1 MADVLTEVRKR
12 RGPATRIVIGLV
24 VAWAVLRV
32 VSAAVAVLTGTP
44 VLTAVRSHAQSL
56 YSVPVLLVLV
66 LSVVAAVWVRPRVP
80 NARALARAATVVA
93 SVVVGV
99 AIVAGIVGLWS
110 PDLRGSQRALA
121 VADLVVSSV
130 VPVLLCVALATI
142 AGAAARSESAAE
154 PAPAE
159 QPEALQGAWTTTG
172 GTGPSTD
179 TTDESPTWA
188 PDVAAGAAWTS
199 AAEAAQGGTAAWGDQ
214 RAPAG
219 WQSGSAPALGPGAPD
234 DAGDPSS
241 PDTPGRTT
249 ASRLE
254 RSLWDV
260 PPREE
265 E

>member
-24 VAWAVLRV
+24 VAWAVLGVARAV
-32 VSAAVAVLTGTP
+32 VAVLTGLD
-44 VLTAVRSHAQSL
+44 VLSAVWSHAQSL

-66 LSVVAAVWVRPRVP
+66 LSVVAAIWVKPRVP

-99 AIVAGIVGLWS
+99 AIAAGIVGLWA
-110 PDLRGSQRALA
+110 PHLRGSQRALA

-130 VPVLLCVALATI
+130 VPLLLCVALATI
-142 AGAAARSESAAE
+142 AGAASRAEAAA

-159 QPEALQGAWTTTG
+159 QPEARDALEAGTEGADSTTEG
-172 GTGPSTD
+172 A
-179 TTDESPTWA
+179 DESPTWA

-199 AAEAAQGGTAAWGDQ
+199 AAEAAQGGTAAWGDR

-219 WQSGSAPALGPGAPD
+219 WQQGSAPALGPGA
-234 DAGDPSS
+234 AGGDPEQS
-241 PDTPGRTT
+241 DTDAAGRTT

-254 RSLWDV
+254 RSLWEV